1 MREEWERSRIDTDKA
16 RDAMCNA
23 VREKKM
29 AAEKAEREMIVRK
42 EERSRAVEAELAR
55 FREENLKERAAWKI
69 REAEW
74 ERVYDRAL
82 ERGLIRWRSRRPRRR
97 RRPRPAR
104 LRPHRAEARS
114 SAGTTLCRVAARP
127 PARART
133 TAAWCRTYTLIVCG
147 P

>member
-69 REAEW
+69 RAAEW

-97 RRPRPAR
+97 RRPFRRR
-104 LRPHRAEARS
+104 LRRS
-114 SAGTTLCRVAARP
+114 RHPTWRP
-127 PARART
+127 SPLQSRYLSRSPKQT
-133 TAAWCRTYTLIVCG
+133 NSRLF
-147 P
+147 